1 MEAKE
6 QIKLYI
12 DEICSKHNLKQP
24 ITVPAAAKMLMQYK
38 GLDVARDLFQRAAD
52 ESNNIFSASAYEAT
66 LETILK
72 KD

>member
-6 QIKLYI
+6 QIKLFI

-24 ITVPAAAKMLMQYK
+24 ITVPAAANMLKEYK
-38 GLDVARDLFQRAAD
+38 GIHVARELFESAAK
-52 ESNNIFSASAYEAT
+52 ESNDVFSASAYQAT

-72 KD
+72 EV